1 MEYDV
6 KLINKED
13 DAFDAI
19 RKILFATPKEH
30 LENIK
35 QSLYQQAMADLTKGV
50 PVQIVLVKLLKAMD
64 KYGDW
69 CIHFHANET
78 YNNYAE
84 FKVIQNKEKKTTV
97 LCFPDGFK
105 TKVKCG
111 PEDAFNEEA
120 GVALAFMKYMIGTE
134 TNKDFQKF
142 MQDKLS
148 KASITKKEVGKIE
161 KKIAE
166 KNEQINQKTRKTTKK
181 TVKKASNEEK

>member
-13 DAFDAI
+13 DTFDAI
-19 RKILFATPKEH
+19 HKILFATPKEH

-35 QSLYQQAMADLTKGV
+35 QSLYQQTMADLTKGV
-50 PVQIVLVKLLKAMD
+50 PIQIVLVKLLKAMD

-69 CIHFHANET
+69 RVHFHANET
-78 YNNYAE
+78 YNNYAG

-148 KASITKKEVGKIE
+148 KASIAKKEVEKIE
-161 KKIAE
+161 KKITE
-166 KNEQINQKTRKTTKK
+166 KNEQISQKTRKTTKK